1 MVVGDLDAKIAMATE
16 MILASRRLVVF
27 TGAGISTESGI
38 PDFRGPGGIWTK
50 FDPEDFTIQKFLRS
64 EETRRKQWKI
74 LIEGGLFSNV
84 RPNRAHLAIAELEE
98 MDRLNCI
105 ITQNI
110 DNLHQK
116 AGNSP
121 DRIFELHGN
130 MQWVKCLDCDERY
143 TVEHI
148 REKLKSGVEVPE
160 CEMCHGILKPDV
172 VFFGEMLPPEVLDA
186 ATAYSMHCDLFLV
199 VGSSL
204 VVQPAALMP
213 AYAKDAG
220 AKLII
225 VNIGETP
232 FDSRADLL
240 IEGKAGDVM
249 SKMVERVREKT

>member
-1 MVVGDLDAKIAMATE
+1 
-16 MILASRRLVVF
+16 
-27 TGAGISTESGI
+27 
-38 PDFRGPGGIWTK
+38 
-50 FDPEDFTIQKFLRS
+50 
-64 EETRRKQWKI
+64 
-74 LIEGGLFSNV
+74 
-84 RPNRAHLAIAELEE
+84 
-98 MDRLNCI
+98 
-105 ITQNI
+105 
-110 DNLHQK
+110 
-116 AGNSP
+116 
-121 DRIFELHGN
+121 